1 MPTPSSPALSRRELT
16 ARLRQLRQR
25 AELTIEEVAAQL
37 FVSSA
42 KISRMETG
50 ARPVSLRD
58 VSGLAPIYNLTEE
71 EREHLFAL
79 ARKSREPG
87 WWQEADATFIP
98 EIADLESAAAR
109 VYEYQVGFVPS
120 LLQTED
126 YARALIIGMAPDL
139 SREDVE
145 QRVKT
150 RNARQVHLLASGQ
163 PEYFAFIDQ
172 GGLLRLIGARSTMVA
187 QLEHLRELAGLT
199 HIKLRVWPFA
209 AGAHPALD
217 TPFMTFTFAGEPVAD
232 VTYVEGLLGHSF
244 IDQEPELERY
254 KDAAE
259 RIEEMALPEL
269 ESMALIEETIV
280 NTADG

>member
-58 VSGLAPIYNLTEE
+58 VSGLAPIYGLTTE
-71 EREHLFAL
+71 ERERLFAL

-139 SREDVE
+139 SSEDVE

-150 RNARQVHLLASGQ
+150 RSARQVHLLQSGQ

-172 GGLLRLIGARSTMVA
+172 GGLLRLIGGRSTMVA
-187 QLEHLRELAGLT
+187 QLEHLRKLAGLT